1 MDSLIRHEI
10 QALWC
15 SDFCEV
21 DLFVRNGYA
30 IVINQSCNFS
40 GLGKFD
46 KYFSHFM
53 SKVG

>member
-1 MDSLIRHEI
+1 MDSLIWHEI

-21 DLFVRNGYA
+21 DLCVRSGYA

-40 GLGKFD
+40 GLNKFD

-53 SKVG
+53 SKVV